1 MRILWRN
8 VLPAK
13 SHDAVRLHV
22 RRAAH
27 STSPRVREE
36 VGFRAKRKRSEGIR
50 VRGPH
55 RESEPLGTP
64 PPPPFLAS
72 AGARPPLAP
81 PPPPAGG
88 GGRGPAAE
96 SRGPRPPAPPPRAR
110 WRGEH
115 GRLRRRAARLESWA
129 G

>member
-55 RESEPLGTP
+55 RESEPLGTHP
-64 PPPPFLAS
+64 PPTCLAS
-72 AGARPPLAP
+72 PAGRPPSDHSP
-81 PPPPAGG
+81 PTGRGGG
-88 GGRGPAAE
+88 GGRPHGHHHRA
-96 SRGPRPPAPPPRAR
+96 PPAPTAAQRSPGARA
-110 WRGEH
+110 H
-115 GRLRRRAARLESWA
+115 
-129 G
+129 